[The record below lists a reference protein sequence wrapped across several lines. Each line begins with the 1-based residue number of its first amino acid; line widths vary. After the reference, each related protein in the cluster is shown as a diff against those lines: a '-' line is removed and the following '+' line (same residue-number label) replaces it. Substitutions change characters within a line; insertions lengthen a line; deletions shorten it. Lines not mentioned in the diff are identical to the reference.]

1 MQRVQATGKAAYN
14 YSRSSAA
21 NSFIDALL
29 NHGINKDDA
38 LLNHGINKDD
48 ALEEVRESDIE

>member
-38 LLNHGINKDD
+38 L
-48 ALEEVRESDIE
+48 EEVHESDIE

>member
-1 MQRVQATGKAAYN
+1 MQATGKAAYN

-38 LLNHGINKDD
+38 L
-48 ALEEVRESDIE
+48 EEVRESDIE